1 MRVIHRPGMKGS
13 DLIVVE
19 VGGNKCLRGESIGHL
34 AHEIQLDAK
43 PFETVE
49 IQQGII
55 PHRTH
60 DQGVRTQEPQVVS
73 YVAGAAAE
81 LAPQLGNE
89 ERHVQYVDLFGQDV
103 LPEAA
108 AEYHDVVVRERAAD
122 QGVHGIGVR
131 AKSRNSLQ
139 VKQVE
144 PIAGRLKCRG
154 FDVDSNLELASG
166 REAGLRSR
174 TLRCVVLGCQYAPGD
189 SLALGTGET

>member
-19 VGGNKCLRGESIGHL
+19 VGGNKCLSGESIAYL
-34 AHEIQLDAK
+34 AHETQLDAK
-43 PFETVE
+43 PLEPLD
-49 IQQGII
+49 IQQAIV

-60 DQGVRTQEPQVVS
+60 NQGVRTQEPPVVS
-73 YVAGAAAE
+73 YVAGAATE

-89 ERHVQYVDLFGQDV
+89 ERHVQYVDLFGEDV

-122 QGVHGIGVR
+122 QGAHGNSVR
-131 AKSRNSLQ
+131 AKSRDSLQ

-144 PIAGRLKCRG
+144 PIAGRLECRG

-174 TLRCVVLGCQYAPGD
+174 ALRCVVLGCQYAPGD
-189 SLALGTGET
+189 SLALGTGEG